1 MSSPHLE
8 MKMGFFFPHFLEEG
22 SYINSE
28 VEGRKSRGL
37 AVGLASKSSL
47 ANAVLG
53 VGRSSVPGSRRRFWL
68 WTLYSK
74 WDCDCLTCRF
84 PAAQLLTCSLSTFG
98 FYLVSRARV
107 SRIVWTLVSLASWS
121 HCTRLS
127 CDCTFTSLGWK
138 TRPSV
143 VCKGTRLINLG
154 LITAARFWKS
164 VLFNKMQ
171 SY

>member
-1 MSSPHLE
+1 MLFVKMSSPHLE

-74 WDCDCLTCRF
+74 
-84 PAAQLLTCSLSTFG
+84 
-98 FYLVSRARV
+98 
-107 SRIVWTLVSLASWS
+107 
-121 HCTRLS
+121 
-127 CDCTFTSLGWK
+127 
-138 TRPSV
+138 
-143 VCKGTRLINLG
+143 
-154 LITAARFWKS
+154 
-164 VLFNKMQ
+164 
-171 SY
+171 